1 MSLDIQV
8 KLWLGHQNIHIEILC
23 TMWFQISNLMNVEW
37 ESDHGSSEGEE
48 EESLWKANL
57 SKQGPLFKAGQL
69 LQHQLVE
76 LNENKLP
83 PSWSFH
89 CWLAE
94 KQLTKHQKHFGHFV
108 LNLDSCPT
116 LNDRFTDCWTKIPLN
131 CGSNFI
137 QYFPHY
143 RQTVKCETQK
153 NVLKIQVGHGTCE
166 GKKFWRQWWSGAWL
180 LATAQWVDSKAVCT
194 DWGEIFLFQD
204 FIPWLFKGCGVEDK
218 FHKTRP
224 RMSPTYM
231 YKDVSLY
238 VTMRQ
243 YMFFFSKQL
252 FHNLSKFPL
261 NCYKSSRIATTSSMQ
276 LTQRMPQ

>member
-69 LQHQLVE
+69 LQHQPVE

-94 KQLTKHQKHFGHFV
+94 KQLTKQQKHFGHFV
-108 LNLDSCPT
+108 LNLDSCPI
-116 LNDRFTDCWTKIPLN
+116 LNDRFIDCWTKIPLN

-137 QYFPHY
+137 QYFPHLI
-143 RQTVKCETQK
+143 QANCEVWNPKECVKDTS
-153 NVLKIQVGHGTCE
+153 GTWNL
-166 GKKFWRQWWSGAWL
+166 WRKEV
-180 LATAQWVDSKAVCT
+180 LATVMIRSMAIGNCPV
-194 DWGEIFLFQD
+194 GR
-204 FIPWLFKGCGVEDK
+204 FKGCLHRLRRNISISR
-218 FHKTRP
+218 F
-224 RMSPTYM
+224 Y
-231 YKDVSLY
+231 SLA
-238 VTMRQ
+238 
-243 YMFFFSKQL
+243 L
-252 FHNLSKFPL
+252 
-261 NCYKSSRIATTSSMQ
+261 
-276 LTQRMPQ
+276 QRMWRWRQIS

>member
-1 MSLDIQV
+1 M
-8 KLWLGHQNIHIEILC
+8 
-23 TMWFQISNLMNVEW
+23 ISNFKFNECWVRIG
-37 ESDHGSSEGEE
+37 SGSSEGEE

-69 LQHQLVE
+69 LQHQPVE

-204 FIPWLFKGCGVEDK
+204 FIPWLFKGCGDEDK

-224 RMSPTYM
+224 RMSSKKGCSPTYM

-243 YMFFFSKQL
+243 YMFFSCPQQL
-252 FHNLSKFPL
+252 NRWPCPL
-261 NCYKSSRIATTSSMQ
+261 LGRSVRHH
-276 LTQRMPQ
+276 